1 MGMRNWLGVT
11 LFAVIAGAGA
21 FLAPRSAHA
30 DWLKAETEH
39 FVIYGN
45 TSENSLRRYAGK
57 IERFDT
63 LLRTYYPIST
73 EYQTPKLEIFMADGR
88 RDMVRISP
96 GIDESVAGYYS
107 PNSGRIYTVINT
119 RSPMGDVVAYHEYA
133 HHFMFQMSSSAYP
146 SWFVEGFAEYYSTAD
161 VSDKTIQFG
170 RHNPGRMNSLTG
182 GANTWAKMDD
192 VLKWKVTPSG
202 RYPAHLYY
210 AQAWAMTHY
219 FMSTPDRTRMLGAY
233 LSAVAGGQDSVVAM
247 QAATGRTSNQLQSDI
262 WSYISGRINIL
273 TPQIELAEPTVTV
286 SRLSNADADTI
297 WLDVRLDNTPVI
309 QKTDDDGDDDG
320 GSTQTAAQKAREESE
335 EAANRAELIASAMA
349 MAQVHKGD
357 RTGPLLA
364 ARAYRL
370 TQQPDL
376 ALEALEPLL
385 TDQLTDADVLRV
397 AAMALLDQVQAESSQ
412 DNAAALRRRASG
424 YLARAMDAEP
434 LDFRIYL
441 GLNDA
446 RRGQAQYPTPN
457 DLATLETAYAL
468 APQSFDTRLR
478 LGEAYIARQM
488 APAAINVL
496 MPVSNSPHRSGFTR
510 RAQAMIN
517 QARTSAGQ
525 AAATFDEPPED
536 EPPSAAQAPAEA
548 LAD

>member
-1 MGMRNWLGVT
+1 MGMRNWWGAT
-11 LFAVIAGAGA
+11 LFVVIAGLGA
-21 FLAPRSAHA
+21 FLTPRSAHA

-88 RDMVRISP
+88 RDMIQISP
-96 GIDESVAGYYS
+96 GINESVAGYYS

-119 RSPMGDVVAYHEYA
+119 RSPMGDIVAYHEYA

-161 VSDKTIQFG
+161 VADKTIQFG

-192 VLKWKVTPSG
+192 VLKWKVTSSG

-262 WSYISGRINIL
+262 WRYISGRINIL

-309 QKTDDDGDDDG
+309 QKPDDEGDDEG
-320 GSTQTAAQKAREESE
+320 GSTQTPAQKAREKSE

-376 ALEALEPLL
+376 ALEALAPLL

-397 AAMALLDQVQAESSQ
+397 AAMALLDQAQAESSQ
-412 DNAAALRRRASG
+412 DNATALRRRASG
-424 YLARAMDAEP
+424 YLARAMDANP

-441 GLNDA
+441 GLNDT

-488 APAAINVL
+488 APQAINVL

-517 QARTSAGQ
+517 QARISAGQ
-525 AAATFDEPPED
+525 AAATFDEPPKD